1 MSLQWWDSLFKLLW
15 QGKEVTRGRQ
25 WIEEYTQWWL
35 RESQQQAGRARQA
48 KAGQGRDRQGR
59 DRDRDQSLQ
68 ASASAAAHEVST
80 GESCD
85 SILPEPSPA
94 LLSKVQLKLTQFG

>member
-1 MSLQWWDSLFKLLW
+1 MR

-48 KAGQGRDRQGR
+48 KAGQGRDRQGKAMQGR
-59 DRDRDQSLQ
+59 AGIGIGISLCKRVLLQ
-68 ASASAAAHEVST
+68 PPMKLAPAKVAIALYLPAAVLCCPRS
-80 GESCD
+80 S
-85 SILPEPSPA
+85 
-94 LLSKVQLKLTQFG
+94 